1 MSEYNIN
8 NNNLYFNEDSSSDEE
23 KKTKYLLAFF
33 AGLGVSIIVAIIMA
47 LLGIWLESECIL
59 VLALGAV
66 IVSVT
71 IHHFV
76 PQNSKIGAVTGAVLC
91 PVTYFLY
98 QFIMAMFGYYYE
110 DGGNTFGWML
120 IGSVVFVAWMGYN
133 DGSEN

>member
-1 MSEYNIN
+1 MSGYNIN
-8 NNNLYFNEDSSSDEE
+8 NNNLNFNESSSSED
-23 KKTKYLLAFF
+23 KKPKYLLAFF

-47 LLGIWLESECIL
+47 LVGMWLETEFIL

-76 PQNSKIGAVTGAVLC
+76 PQNSKIGAVIGAILC
-91 PVTYFLY
+91 PATYFLY
-98 QFIMAMFGYYYE
+98 QFIMAIFGYYYE
-110 DGGNTFGWML
+110 DGGNTFWCML
-120 IGSVVFVAWMGYN
+120 IGSVVLGAWMGYN

>member
-1 MSEYNIN
+1 MSGYNIN
-8 NNNLYFNEDSSSDEE
+8 NNNLNFNESSSSED
-23 KKTKYLLAFF
+23 KKPKYLLAFF

-47 LLGIWLESECIL
+47 LVGMWLETEFIL

-76 PQNSKIGAVTGAVLC
+76 PQNSKIGAVIGAILC
-91 PVTYFLY
+91 PATYFLY
-98 QFIMAMFGYYYE
+98 QFIMAIFGYFYV
-110 DGGNTFGWML
+110 DGGNTFWWML
-120 IGSVVFVAWMGYN
+120 IGSVVLGAWMGYN

>member
-1 MSEYNIN
+1 MSGYNIN
-8 NNNLYFNEDSSSDEE
+8 NNNLNFNESSSSED
-23 KKTKYLLAFF
+23 KKPKYLLAFF

-47 LLGIWLESECIL
+47 LVGMWLETEFIL

-76 PQNSKIGAVTGAVLC
+76 PQNSKIGAVIGAILC
-91 PVTYFLY
+91 PATYFLY
-98 QFIMAMFGYYYE
+98 QFIMAIFGYYYE
-110 DGGNTFGWML
+110 DGGNTFWWML
-120 IGSVVFVAWMGYN
+120 IGSVVLGAWMGYN